1 MIDLAAR
8 ELALRTKKKNER
20 DFNKGCATEP
30 TVNFAGIELA
40 VN

>member
-1 MIDLAAR
+1 MFDLAVGGV
-8 ELALRTKKKNER
+8 KNER

-30 TVNFAGIELA
+30 TDNFAGIELA